1 MQRNLHAGCI
11 RCSNDVVIKLPEIRA
26 HVQVV
31 RQLRQMCGN
40 RVAFRIHLIDFITEV
55 AGMQRI
61 RLVHEA

>member
-1 MQRNLHAGCI
+1 MQRNLHAGRI
-11 RCSNDVVIKLPEIRA
+11 GRGDDVVIKFPEICA

-40 RVAFRIHLIDFITEV
+40 RVAFRIHLVDFVTEV

-61 RLVHEA
+61 GLVHEA